1 MPNEI
6 DSVACEG
13 IIQFF
18 FEDTQEGFDLYI
30 LNENNQVEIYRNCN
44 GNKQNMVRD
53 VNSFY
58 ALSDDRFTF
67 VASSSVNFNL
77 PQFYQILRDSDG
89 SKKIVLFNGIE

>member
-1 MPNEI
+1 
-6 DSVACEG
+6 
-13 IIQFF
+13 
-18 FEDTQEGFDLYI
+18 
-30 LNENNQVEIYRNCN
+30 
-44 GNKQNMVRD
+44 MVRD

-77 PQFYQILRDSDG
+77 PQFYQILHDSDG